1 MNQKIFK
8 FRNLLL
14 VCLSLAIAGAM
25 VVRARNLTRP
35 DVKLSLTGTVQR
47 GDQIIQVA
55 QAGLINPGE
64 IISYTIT
71 AHNAGTAAAREVS
84 PSAAIPAGTIYVAG
98 SARPAGA
105 ARIVY
110 SIDGGKTFQAT
121 PMIEQRQPDGT
132 VKPAPAPVAMYTQ
145 VRSDLSEPLLPGQ
158 QFTVTYQVRVK

>member
-1 MNQKIFK
+1 MNQTF
-8 FRNLLL
+8 FNLRSLL
-14 VCLSLAIAGAM
+14 ILCLGVAIAAT
-25 VVRARNLTRP
+25 VVARGRSLSRP
-35 DVKLSLTGTVQR
+35 DVKLSLAGTVQR

-71 AHNAGTAAAREVS
+71 AHNAGNAAAREVS
-84 PSAAIPAGTIYVAG
+84 PSAAIPAGTVYVAD

-105 ARIVY
+105 ARVVY

-132 VKPAPAPVAMYTQ
+132 VRQVPAPVSLYTQ
-145 VRSDLSEPLLPGQ
+145 VRSELSEPLLPGQ
-158 QFTVTYQVRVK
+158 QFTITYQVRVK

>member
-71 AHNAGTAAAREVS
+71 AHNAGNAAAREVS
-84 PSAAIPAGTIYVAG
+84 PSAAIPAGTAYVAG

-132 VKPAPAPVAMYTQ
+132 VKQVPAPVAMYTQ
-145 VRSDLSEPLLPGQ
+145 VRSELSEPLLPGQ